1 MTSWNAQICHGE
13 KSYSIQFE
21 TDNYDYYKIV
31 EKACQDAIDKSN
43 KARDKA
49 RAQEMSALGHL

>member
-1 MTSWNAQICHGE
+1 LEVLQKAKNSRVYE
-13 KSYSIQFE
+13 
-21 TDNYDYYKIV
+21 YYKMV